1 MKKQFRC
8 SASVTFSSK
17 NVCVNLES
25 SAVTAGRLHSYVV
38 LNLYQ
43 HLGSFTFFCLDGDKE
58 ATWQASNRL
67 QSWTKCHE
75 KINACCKSNLKKKNS
90 SLKHSWLYR
99 PFPFPPK
106 KQCWSPARPF
116 FFWCW
121 GGGGSVGWKKRLLC
135 WKIGSM
141 GILWVGKCQ
150 NFNTFC
156 LHCSL
161 FPSDLK
167 SPSTAFRLC
176 TFFYQYFWEA
186 YHTLASPQMPFGV
199 RLSRIHF
206 YPRDIC

>member
-1 MKKQFRC
+1 MWCWTCTNIWVVSHFSVLMVTRKQLDKLQTGYNLGQNVMKK
-8 SASVTFSSK
+8 
-17 NVCVNLES
+17 LMH
-25 SAVTAGRLHSYVV
+25 AVSPIL
-38 LNLYQ
+38 
-43 HLGSFTFFCLDGDKE
+43 
-58 ATWQASNRL
+58 
-67 QSWTKCHE
+67 
-75 KINACCKSNLKKKNS
+75 KKNS

-116 FFWCW
+116 FFLGGG
-121 GGGGSVGWKKRLLC
+121 GGGGSVGWKERLLC

-186 YHTLASPQMPFGV
+186 YHTLASPQTPFGV
-199 RLSRIHF
+199 RSSRIHF

>member
-58 ATWQASNRL
+58 ANWQASNRL

-75 KINACCKSNLKKKNS
+75 KINACCKSNFKKKNS

-116 FFWCW
+116 FFLVL
-121 GGGGSVGWKKRLLC
+121 GGGGEALGERSGCCAGKLAA
-135 WKIGSM
+135 
-141 GILWVGKCQ
+141 WVSCG
-150 NFNTFC
+150 
-156 LHCSL
+156 
-161 FPSDLK
+161 
-167 SPSTAFRLC
+167 
-176 TFFYQYFWEA
+176 
-186 YHTLASPQMPFGV
+186 
-199 RLSRIHF
+199 
-206 YPRDIC
+206 